1 MTSEN
6 RALLDFDGFICKS
19 YYAMLSKESTDFDEM
34 LALLEELV
42 EAAISKMP
50 EGTDVL
56 KYISGHTYKKDI
68 YPSYKAN
75 RKRDEVLG
83 EYRDFIKLYY
93 DGQLIKSPILEA
105 DDLIVMDYEH
115 YTQEGFNVVVFSD
128 DKDLRYYCKKY
139 CKINLNEEI
148 VEQKLDE
155 MYINRIVQF
164 IAGDREDGVQGIYGL
179 GEKKALKELERL
191 GGINTR
197 NVIKLYKEKGISI
210 DECLKNI
217 ILISPLHEMVVEDYE
232 WSPEDDMKNILGH
245 FRYWKDVVEEVYYK
259 TI

>member
-1 MTSEN
+1 MAKNSI
-6 RALLDFDGFICKS
+6 ALLDFDGYICKS
-19 YYAMLSKESTDFDEM
+19 YYAMLGKESADFDEM

-42 EAAISKMP
+42 ESAISKMP
-50 EGTDVL
+50 KDTEAF

-93 DGQLIKSPILEA
+93 EGDLIKSPVLEA

-115 YTQEGFNVVVFSD
+115 YTQEGFDVVVFSD
-128 DKDLRYYCKKY
+128 DKDLRHYCQKY

-148 VEQKLDE
+148 VEQKISD
-155 MYINRIVQF
+155 MFINRLVQF
-164 IAGDREDGVQGIYGL
+164 IAGDREDNVQGIYGL

-191 GGINTR
+191 NGINIR
-197 NVIKLYKEKGISI
+197 NVITLYKEKGISI

-217 ILISPLHEMVVEDYE
+217 ILISPLHETVVEDYE
-232 WSPEDDMKNILGH
+232 WSPADDMQNILGH
-245 FRYWKDVVEEVYYK
+245 FRYWKDVVEEVYYE

>member
-1 MTSEN
+1 MI
-6 RALLDFDGFICKS
+6 RDIALLDFDGYICKS
-19 YYAMLSKESTDFDEM
+19 YYAIISKGSTDFDEM

-42 EAAISKMP
+42 EAVILKMP
-50 EGTDVL
+50 KNTDVL

-75 RKRDEVLG
+75 RKRDELLG

-93 DGQLIKSPILEA
+93 EGQLIKSPVLEA

-115 YTQEGFNVVVFSD
+115 FTQEGFNVVVFSD
-128 DKDLRYYCKKY
+128 DKDLRYYCKTY

-148 VEQKLDE
+148 VEQKISD

-164 IAGDREDGVQGIYGL
+164 VAGDNEDNVKGIFGL

-191 GGINTR
+191 GGINIR
-197 NVIKLYKEKGISI
+197 NVIRLYKEKEILI

-217 ILISPLHEMVVEDYE
+217 ILISPLYEKVVEDYE
-232 WSPEDDMKNILGH
+232 WRPDDDMKNILGH
-245 FRYWKDVVEEVYYK
+245 FKYWNEVVKDIYNEEV
-259 TI
+259 

>member
-1 MTSEN
+1 MTKGN
-6 RALLDFDGFICKS
+6 VALLDFDGYICKS
-19 YYAMLSKESTDFDEM
+19 YYAMLGKESTDFDEM

-42 EAAISKMP
+42 ESAISKMP
-50 EGTDVL
+50 KDTEVF

-83 EYRDFIKLYY
+83 EYRDFVKLYY
-93 DGQLIKSPILEA
+93 DGELIKSPVLEA

-148 VEQKLDE
+148 VDQDE
-155 MYINRIVQF
+155 NQVRVNRIIQF
-164 IAGDREDGVQGIYGL
+164 VSGDREDGVQGIYGL

-191 GGINTR
+191 GGINIQ

-210 DECLKNI
+210 DECLKNL
-217 ILISPLHEMVVEDYE
+217 ILISPLHQFVVEDYE
-232 WSPEDDMKNILGH
+232 WSPIDDMKNILGH
-245 FRYWKDVVEEVYYK
+245 FKCWNETVKGIYYEN
-259 TI
+259 